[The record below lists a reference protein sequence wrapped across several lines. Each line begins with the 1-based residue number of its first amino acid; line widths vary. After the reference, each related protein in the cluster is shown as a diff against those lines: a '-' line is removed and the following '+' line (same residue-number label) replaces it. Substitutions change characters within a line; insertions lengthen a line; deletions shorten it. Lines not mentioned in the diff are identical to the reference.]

1 VVRPSTENFAIGCV
15 DNKKTGG
22 PIFVWTQ
29 SDTHVAY
36 AKIMAEN
43 TTQGETRLLIH

>member
-1 VVRPSTENFAIGCV
+1 
-15 DNKKTGG
+15 
-22 PIFVWTQ
+22 VWMQ

-43 TTQGETRLLIH
+43 TTQGETRLLFH